1 MEIRNYYITKFPHD
15 ELGEEI
21 NENATWVGLLK
32 TLNTGGEVYDY
43 LGVGDSL
50 IRENCFAQLARE
62 IGVDYNEIYD
72 KWLNSPL

>member
-1 MEIRNYYITKFPHD
+1 MEIKNYYMEKFPHD

-21 NENATWVGLLK
+21 SETATWVGLLK
-32 TLNTGGEVYDY
+32 ELNTGGSVYDY

-50 IRENCFAQLARE
+50 IRENCFAELANL
-62 IGVDYNEIYD
+62 IGVDYNTIYY

>member
-1 MEIRNYYITKFPHD
+1 MEIRKYYIEKFPHD

-32 TLNTGGEVYDY
+32 TLNTNGQVYDY

-50 IRENCFAQLARE
+50 IRENCFAELSRL
-62 IGVDYNEIYD
+62 IGVDYNEIYY
-72 KWLNSPL
+72 KWLNIDL